1 MNNSWNVC
9 RLFALSSKAH
19 YIKHMTLQIGD
30 AAPDFTLPATGKKN
44 VSLQDYAGQQLV
56 LYFYPKDDTPG
67 CTQEACD
74 FRDNIKQLEKL
85 GVAVIGI
92 SKDSMKSHE
101 KFAEKFQ
108 LNFPLASDEDAAV
121 AQAYGIWGE
130 KKFMGRTYMG
140 MERATFLIDES
151 GKIKAIWPKVK
162 VTGHIDEVKK
172 AITN

>member
-1 MNNSWNVC
+1 MSHLN
-9 RLFALSSKAH
+9 
-19 YIKHMTLQIGD
+19 IGD
-30 AAPDFTLPATGKKN
+30 TAPDFTMSATGGKT
-44 VSLQDYAGQQLV
+44 VSLKDYIGKQLV

-74 FRDNIKQLEKL
+74 FRDNVKQLESL

-101 KFAEKFQ
+101 KFAAKFE
-108 LNFPLASDEDAAV
+108 LNFPLGADEDATV

-140 MERATFLIDES
+140 MERATFLIDGN

-162 VTGHIDEVKK
+162 VTGHIDEVKA
-172 AITN
+172 AIAA